1 MTAADRK
8 RKHGPLESC
17 CNGCPKPPKP
27 PSWVLCEDCFA
38 KLDAQMQALGKSG
51 KRPASPGAE

>member
-1 MTAADRK
+1 MTAAERK
-8 RKHGPLESC
+8 RKRGPLASC

-38 KLDAQMQALGKSG
+38 KLDAQMQALGK
-51 KRPASPGAE
+51 RLASPGAG